1 LDKYLSVSIE
11 YCHLKFP
18 KTMKISSKTRDCI
31 FFIFPF
37 CGYGNNPILSL
48 VEKKDEKEMANKS
61 VFAAAMGRLLPRT
74 DVRNREGAPAFAYDA
89 RHKLAQ
95 LAVTGTFNTGF
106 YAQAREQLGDAFE
119 VCEGVSPE
127 FLAQAAIY
135 ARSHAHMKDMPAF
148 MLAVLSR
155 RDSAV
160 FARTFGRVID
170 NGRMLRNF
178 VQIMRSG
185 QTGRKSL
192 GARPKAMVQRWL
204 NEASDEQLLRASI
217 GRDPSLADIIKMVHP
232 KPRDARRDAFFA
244 WLIGKPCNLALLP
257 ASVQD
262 FIRFKETRKGGLPD
276 VPFQMLTALELNKAQ
291 WRDIALR
298 AGWQMMRMN
307 LNTFTRHG
315 VFEDVGV
322 TRAIADRLR
331 DAEAIRKARVF
342 PYQLMSALTA
352 LDMKAPGMIRDAL
365 HDAMEIAVGN
375 VPAIDGSVAVCPDVS
390 GSMHSPVTG
399 YRHGSTSVVRCVD
412 VAALVTAAMLRRN
425 PECRVLPFEH
435 AVCSVRLEA
444 RDTVATNAKRLAFIG
459 GGGTNCSAPLARLNR
474 KRVAPDLVLIVSD
487 NQSWIDDSNSR
498 WNNGTET
505 LRQWAILKR
514 RNPDARMVCIDIAPY
529 GTTQA
534 QERDDILNVGGF
546 SDSVF
551 DVVSAFANGNMSADH
566 WVGQIEGVEI

>member
-1 LDKYLSVSIE
+1 
-11 YCHLKFP
+11 
-18 KTMKISSKTRDCI
+18 
-31 FFIFPF
+31 
-37 CGYGNNPILSL
+37 
-48 VEKKDEKEMANKS
+48 MANKS

-106 YAQAREQLGDAFE
+106 YAQAQEQLGDAFE

-127 FLAQAAIY
+127 FLGQAAVY
-135 ARSHAHMKDMPAF
+135 ARKSGHMKDMPAF

-155 RDSAV
+155 RDSAL
-160 FARTFGRVID
+160 FARAFGRVID
-170 NGRMLRNF
+170 NGRMLRTF

-204 NEASDEQLLRASI
+204 NEASDAQLLHASV
-217 GRDPSLADIIKMVHP
+217 GNDPSLADVIKMVHP
-232 KPRDARRDAFFA
+232 KPKDKNREAFFA
-244 WLIGKPCNLALLP
+244 WLIGKPCDIALLP
-257 ASVQD
+257 QAVQD

-276 VPFQMLTALELNKAQ
+276 VPFQMLTALELSKHQ
-291 WRDIALR
+291 WRDIALKG
-298 AGWQMMRMN
+298 GWQMVRMN
-307 LNTFTRHG
+307 LNTFVRHG

-352 LDMKAPGMIRDAL
+352 LDGEAPTIIREAL
-365 HDAMEIAVGN
+365 HDAMEIAVSN
-375 VPAIDGSVAVCPDVS
+375 VPVIDGSVAVCPDVS
-390 GSMHSPVTG
+390 GSMCSSVTG
-399 YRHGSTSVVRCVD
+399 FRRGSTSVVRCVD
-412 VAALVTAAMLRRN
+412 VAGLVTAAMLRRN
-425 PECRVLPFEH
+425 PDCLVLPFEH
-435 AVCSVRLEA
+435 DVRPVRLEA
-444 RDTVATNAKRLAFIG
+444 RDTVATNAERLASIG
-459 GGGTNCSAPLARLNR
+459 GGGTNCSAPLAQLNR
-474 KRVAPDLVLIVSD
+474 DRMAPDLVLLVSD
-487 NQSWIDDSNSR
+487 NQSWVDAGNSR

-505 LRQWAILKR
+505 LRQWEILKR
-514 RNPDARMVCIDIAPY
+514 RNPNARMVCVDIAPY

-534 QERDDILNVGGF
+534 QEREDILNVGGF

-551 DVVSAFANGNMSADH
+551 DVIATFANGNMSADH